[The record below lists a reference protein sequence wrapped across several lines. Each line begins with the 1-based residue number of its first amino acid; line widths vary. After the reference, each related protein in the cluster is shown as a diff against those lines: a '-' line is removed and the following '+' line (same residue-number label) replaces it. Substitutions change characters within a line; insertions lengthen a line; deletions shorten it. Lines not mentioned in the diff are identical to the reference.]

1 MRGRVTPGQRFR
13 VHLLPV
19 ILCLCLFCTLLSC
32 GCSTQSSD
40 LRSLEAVEVRNYQGE
55 RLDSIGDFRENSIH
69 GPQYVNLT
77 DYRLAINGQV
87 REPRN
92 FTYDQVIGG
101 FPTYRKVVTLDCVE
115 GWDVRILWDG
125 VLLSDLIASAG
136 PEPAAN
142 TVFFT
147 AADGYTSSLP
157 LEDLESNH
165 ILLAYRINNVTI
177 PAERGFPFQVVAED
191 RWGYKWVK
199 WVTAITLSDNP
210 EYRGYW
216 EDRGFSESG
225 LLNRSYLFG

>member
-1 MRGRVTPGQRFR
+1 VTTPRSTVSPSLAIPGL
-13 VHLLPV
+13 VLLA
-19 ILCLCLFCTLLSC
+19 LFLSC
-32 GCSTQSSD
+32 GCTRSPDIQS
-40 LRSLEAVEVRNYQGE
+40 LQAVEVREYQGE
-55 RLDSIGDFRENSIH
+55 RLDSIGDFRENSLH

-77 DYRLAINGQV
+77 DYRLAINGLV

-92 FTYDQVIGG
+92 YTYDQVISG
-101 FPTYRKVVTLDCVE
+101 FPSYRKVVTLDCVE

-136 PEPAAN
+136 PEPSAN
-142 TVFFT
+142 TVIFT

-157 LEDLESNH
+157 LDYLESSH
-165 ILLAYRINNVTI
+165 ILLAYRINNVTL

-216 EDRGFSESG
+216 EDRGFSQSG

>member
-1 MRGRVTPGQRFR
+1 MTTGQRFT

-19 ILCLCLFCTLLSC
+19 ILCLCLLCMLLSC
-32 GCSTQSSD
+32 GCSTQESD

-55 RLDSIGDFRENSIH
+55 RLDSIGDFRENSLH

-77 DYRLAINGQV
+77 DYRLAINGLV

-92 FTYDQVIGG
+92 YTYDQVTSG
-101 FPTYRKVVTLDCVE
+101 FPSYRKVVTLDCVE
-115 GWDVRILWDG
+115 GWDVRILWEG

-142 TVFFT
+142 TVIFT
-147 AADGYTSSLP
+147 AVDGYTSSLP
-157 LEDLESNH
+157 LDYLVSNR
-165 ILLAYRINNVTI
+165 ILLAYRINNVTL

-199 WVTAITLSDNP
+199 WVTAITLSDDP
-210 EYRGYW
+210 KVRGYW